1 MFFHHG
7 RGIATSVHGDDS
19 TSSGPKSSLDWLEM
33 AMAKDHETT
42 IGPRMGPGVD
52 DPNEAR
58 CLNRVIRWKGDFVS
72 YEADP
77 RQVERLV
84 AECGLTG
91 SKSVATPGVKA
102 NFIELGDNCRSASPT
117 THGLQGVS
125 SPWQVLGA

>member
-1 MFFHHG
+1 MFFHRE
-7 RGIATSVHGDDS
+7 RGIATSVHGDDF

-33 AMAKDHETT
+33 AMAKEYETT
-42 IGPRMGPGVD
+42 LGSRMGPGVD
-52 DPNEAR
+52 DPKEAR
-58 CLNRVIRWKGDFVS
+58 CLNRAIRWTDDCIE

-102 NFIELGDNCRSASPT
+102 KFTELGNNVDLPHRLHTAFR
-117 THGLQGVS
+117 GAS
-125 SPWQVLGA
+125 SPW